1 MTFKVGIYEVQIPNC
16 FFHIKCQNFFVNAS
30 KQGNRDDN
38 DDHGKVAEMVVGA
51 VVILMVM
58 IRWRQRGGT

>member
-1 MTFKVGIYEVQIPNC
+1 MTFKVGIYGLQIPNC
-16 FFHIKCQNFFVNAS
+16 FFNIKCQNFFVNAS

-38 DDHGKVAEMVVGA
+38 DGHGKIVEMVVGA

-58 IRWRQRGGT
+58 IRWWQRGGT